1 MDAKGRVIKD
11 AAQIKRIKSLAIPP
25 AWTDVWICPLPNGHL
40 QATGR
45 DARGRKQNRYHRKWR
60 ETRDETKFNR
70 MILFARLLPKIRA
83 RVARDLRLQGFP
95 RAKVLATVVRLLEK
109 SLIRIGNDEYAKQN
123 KSFGLTTLR
132 NGHVKVRG
140 AAMRFRFRGK
150 SGKFHEVD
158 VEDTHLARIVR
169 GCQSI
174 PGQELFGYYDEE
186 GAVRDVTSGD
196 VNEYLREIAGEEFSA
211 KDFRTWAGTVHAA
224 DALQALREAHSVTQ
238 RRKKIMEAVCAVSKK
253 LGNTPAICRKSYVH
267 PAVFDSYLDGS
278 LATILQATSSPT
290 RSSSSRLK
298 PNEVAV
304 VRLLKAR
311 LKMQKEP
318 LARKLEKS
326 LDQLEKKRGPAAKH

>member
-1 MDAKGRVIKD
+1 
-11 AAQIKRIKSLAIPP
+11 
-25 AWTDVWICPLPNGHL
+25 
-40 QATGR
+40 
-45 DARGRKQNRYHRKWR
+45 
-60 ETRDETKFNR
+60 